1 MISEQFMESDMKSP
15 GPGMFKI
22 YISSDK
28 KQLYKKIK
36 NPIKNIDLYKKKINE
51 AINNDLICMYI
62 YKPNNIYITNDGSYY
77 CEYIKNGIR
86 LYDINI
92 NSNIDKIILK
102 HLKECIIDIKKDLN
116 NYCTRI
122 KKLNGDWA
130 LHNLVYCID
139 TKQIYNVDLEGFYTY
154 PHINHNDPCCNINY
168 INDCFNEL
176 IHIIDKKII

>member
-1 MISEQFMESDMKSP
+1 MGGDFSCHLNYCQKNNIELP
-15 GPGMFKI
+15 
-22 YISSDK
+22 DK
-28 KQLYKKIK
+28 
-36 NPIKNIDLYKKKINE
+36 PINRC
-51 AINNDLICMYI
+51 ICGH
-62 YKPNNIYITNDGSYY
+62 KLRNNIYITNDGSYY

-154 PHINHNDPCCNINY
+154 PHINHNDQCCNINY
-168 INDCFNEL
+168 INNCFNEL